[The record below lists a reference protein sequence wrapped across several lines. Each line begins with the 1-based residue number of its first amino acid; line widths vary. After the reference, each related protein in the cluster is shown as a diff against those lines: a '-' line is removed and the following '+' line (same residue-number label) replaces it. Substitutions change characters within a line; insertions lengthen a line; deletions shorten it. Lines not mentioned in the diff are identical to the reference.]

1 MRMYSVYCSLK
12 YDLLLQAAHSQA
24 TISRRAIE
32 LHQTEKKRAEEAEL
46 RRELNGGKKEV
57 NSAKNHEDAPGAGA
71 AAEELAQLRDLLKR
85 ARSLEGTCTCIAT
98 TMHLAG
104 LFLSK
109 DQMRARAQ
117 DRTKTGSPGDR
128 QELRVR
134 SKLYAEEQMRELE
147 HREALLQRHP
157 QEHLQAPPREFG
169 RGFFREEGEGA
180 SLIHTQKHTHKHP
193 AIVDVSKQVCVCVN
207 VCVCVCVCVYVY
219 GV

>member
-1 MRMYSVYCSLK
+1 
-12 YDLLLQAAHSQA
+12 LLTKIRFLTSGGAFASNHQPPSH
-24 TISRRAIE
+24 RAPSNR
-32 LHQTEKKRAEEAEL
+32 KKRAEEAEL

-147 HREALLQRHP
+147 HREALLQGHP

-180 SLIHTQKHTHKHP
+180 SLINDPHTETHTQTPCHCRCQQAGVCMCK
-193 AIVDVSKQVCVCVN
+193 CVCM
-207 VCVCVCVCVYVY
+207 CVCVYVY